1 MKARKLAKLGRK
13 REDGERE
20 PNGRLSRTT
29 KKQIEAKNPNEM
41 KRLRDAAILGM
52 RDPLWGTELGRL
64 FLRNRIDE
72 VQFEAGKR
80 WRNLVDTWRK
90 NQVGPQIDPK
100 SGLSVLFVENRGR
113 GRDRT
118 YDPDVVAA
126 TQETDLALRH
136 ALDAL
141 NGAGQLESRTVRDC
155 CEMEIPIIGLS
166 EIWWLRDGLDA
177 LATHWRLGSN
187 K

>member
-13 REDGERE
+13 REQGERE
-20 PNGRLSRTT
+20 PNGRLSRAT

-52 RDPLWGTELGRL
+52 RDPLWGSEIGRL
-64 FLRNRIDE
+64 FLRGRIDE

-100 SGLSVLFVENRGR
+100 SGLAVLFVENKGR

-141 NGAGQLESRTVRDC
+141 NEAGQLESRTVRDC
-155 CEMEIPIIGLS
+155 CELDIPIVGLS

-177 LATHWRLGSN
+177 LASHWRLN
-187 K
+187 AKR